1 MRRFIKLAY
10 PELSFCGHQLSE
22 RKFFNRIET
31 ENIVIFDVWNV
42 LVYIALESCHILD
55 FFETLI
61 LFPNISKSKNF
72 LSQLD
77 EDQLQYYQK
86 MCLDFCMDNVYMH
99 TLWNYVKEKNKV
111 IYIYIIMLLFRMD
124 LSI

>member
-1 MRRFIKLAY
+1 MRRFVKLTY
-10 PELSFCGHQLSE
+10 PESSFGVHQLSE

-42 LVYIALESCHILD
+42 LVYMALESRHILD

-72 LSQLD
+72 LSLLD

-99 TLWNYVKEKNKV
+99 TLWNYVKE
-111 IYIYIIMLLFRMD
+111 
-124 LSI
+124 